1 MSLAS
6 MFSVVWSA
14 LQREKKTVAILL
26 LIDFTFFVLF
36 ALLHTFIVVQALPD
50 LASISQLVAK
60 ESQNVPQVPEGA
72 ANVDP
77 SQLQF
82 SFPIGE
88 FRERFTRVMGYTV
101 LYLGVMFVLYN
112 LLYAFL
118 WMKTSAIL
126 KSSALLKPS
135 AMLRRK
141 PMLYLTFLR
150 RFAAVNAIWLL
161 VYLGA
166 FYLFILLASAVMF
179 GQIALVSQGVIDIA
193 GITLAVI
200 IFYLAMVSHALL
212 PDYPVLPLLKR
223 TVIVGVKRILPIG
236 LAFVLIGIFY
246 YLVSTLLAL
255 AAPVSALLGFILF
268 ILFFVPLVT
277 GSRMVFMAAVQGAAG
292 TAKK

>member
-6 MFSVVWSA
+6 MFSTVWSA
-14 LQREKKTVAILL
+14 VRQEKKTIALL
-26 LIDFTFFVLF
+26 LLVDFTFFVLF
-36 ALLHTFIVVQALPD
+36 ALLHTLIVVQALPD

-72 ANVDP
+72 ANIDP

-88 FRERFTRVMGYTV
+88 FRDRFTRVMGYTA

-118 WMKTSAIL
+118 WLKTSTIL
-126 KSSALLKPS
+126 KTSVKSSALSK
-135 AMLRRK
+135 RK
-141 PMLYLTFLR
+141 PMLYLAFLL

-161 VYLGA
+161 VYLGV

-179 GQIALVSQGVIDIA
+179 GQIALASQSVIDIA
-193 GITLAVI
+193 GIVLAMI
-200 IFYLAMVSHALL
+200 ILYLAMVSHALL
-212 PDYPVLPLLKR
+212 PDYAILPLLKR
-223 TVIVGVKRILPIG
+223 TAIVGLKRILPIG
-236 LAFVLIGIFY
+236 LAFVLIGVFY
-246 YLVSTLLAL
+246 YLVSPLLAL
-255 AAPVSALLGFILF
+255 AAPVSVLWGFILF
-268 ILFFVPLVT
+268 ILLFVPLVT

-292 TAKK
+292 AAKK

>member
-6 MFSVVWSA
+6 MFSTVWSA
-14 LQREKKTVAILL
+14 VRQEKKTIALL
-26 LIDFTFFVLF
+26 LLVDFTFFVLF
-36 ALLHTFIVVQALPD
+36 ALLHTLIVVQALPD

-72 ANVDP
+72 ANIDP

-88 FRERFTRVMGYTV
+88 FRDRFTRVMGYTA

-118 WMKTSAIL
+118 WLKTSTIL
-126 KSSALLKPS
+126 KTSVKSSALSK
-135 AMLRRK
+135 RK
-141 PMLYLTFLR
+141 PMLYLAFLL

-161 VYLGA
+161 VYLGV

-179 GQIALVSQGVIDIA
+179 GQIALDSQRVIDIA
-193 GITLAVI
+193 GIVLAMI
-200 IFYLAMVSHALL
+200 ILYLAMVSHALL
-212 PDYPVLPLLKR
+212 PDYAILPLLKR
-223 TVIVGVKRILPIG
+223 TAIVGVKRILPIG
-236 LAFVLIGIFY
+236 LAFVLIGVFY

-255 AAPVSALLGFILF
+255 AAPVSVLWGFILF
-268 ILFFVPLVT
+268 ILLFVPLVT

-292 TAKK
+292 AAKK

>member
-6 MFSVVWSA
+6 MFSTVWSA
-14 LQREKKTVAILL
+14 VRQEKKTIALL
-26 LIDFTFFVLF
+26 LLVDFTFFVLF
-36 ALLHTFIVVQALPD
+36 ALLHTLIVVQALPD

-72 ANVDP
+72 ANIDP

-88 FRERFTRVMGYTV
+88 FRDRFTRVMGYTA

-118 WMKTSAIL
+118 WLKTSTIL
-126 KSSALLKPS
+126 KTSVKSSALSK
-135 AMLRRK
+135 RK
-141 PMLYLTFLR
+141 PMLYLAFLL

-161 VYLGA
+161 VYLGV

-179 GQIALVSQGVIDIA
+179 GQIALVSQSVIDIA
-193 GITLAVI
+193 GIVLAMI
-200 IFYLAMVSHALL
+200 ILYLAMVSHALL
-212 PDYPVLPLLKR
+212 PDYAILPLLKR
-223 TVIVGVKRILPIG
+223 TAIVGVKRILPIG
-236 LAFVLIGIFY
+236 LAFVLIGVFY

-255 AAPVSALLGFILF
+255 AAPVSVLWGFILF
-268 ILFFVPLVT
+268 ILLFVPLVT

-292 TAKK
+292 AAKK